1 MLANRKILGL
11 GFQEQFFHDMS
22 AGEQKY
28 FSGILCQQQN
38 CIYFFSSSGS
48 PNVCHSGQPY
58 SANVDLDDLAK
69 Y

>member
-11 GFQEQFFHDMS
+11 GFQEYFFHDMP

-38 CIYFFSSSGS
+38 CIYFFFQAQGHQMYVILVS
-48 PNVCHSGQPY
+48 HIQQM
-58 SANVDLDDLAK
+58 LI
-69 Y
+69 